1 LKTARKYSRD
11 ILVHPCIIDGEK
23 TLVYQGVMLQQHPE
37 TLAKL
42 EEYARSNGFKLKE
55 DRRSGFNK
63 GVERVKDKRK
73 SNLMILLL
81 LTASLSTQS
90 TIAAVNSLTA
100 ETNLVGSAEQV
111 QEDTSY
117 IDLDG
122 EVNDIQSL
130 MLGLLEWIN
139 HRMSSSFNLADLPGV
154 KMVSE
159 AELANIAFGGTL
171 PGSLNAVTMQIF
183 GLYNFHDNIVYL
195 LDSVDLNTEA
205 GKGILL
211 HELVHFM
218 QYQNVENQ
226 KVENLSELES
236 LAYFLETRY
245 LHEQTHA
252 EVPDTGQMAGLNQPQ
267 TR

>member
-1 LKTARKYSRD
+1 MKNERKYHSE
-11 ILVHPCIIDGEK
+11 ILVHPCIINGDK

-81 LTASLSTQS
+81 LTASLTTQS
-90 TIAAVNSLTA
+90 TIAAMNSLTA
-100 ETNLVGSAEQV
+100 ETSLVGSAEQV

-117 IDLDG
+117 IDLDS

-130 MLGLLEWIN
+130 MHVLLGWIN
-139 HRMSSSFNLADLPGV
+139 HRMSSSFTLADLPGV

-159 AELANIAFGGTL
+159 AELADIAFGGTL
-171 PGSLNAVTMQIF
+171 PASLNAVTMQIF
-183 GLYNFHDNIVYL
+183 GLYNFHENIVYL
-195 LDSVDLNTEA
+195 LDSVDLNTEE

-211 HELVHFM
+211 HELVHFV
-218 QYQNVENQ
+218 QYQNVENK

-245 LHEQTHA
+245 LREEIHA
-252 EVPDTGQMAGLNQPQ
+252 EVPDTGQLARLSQPQ